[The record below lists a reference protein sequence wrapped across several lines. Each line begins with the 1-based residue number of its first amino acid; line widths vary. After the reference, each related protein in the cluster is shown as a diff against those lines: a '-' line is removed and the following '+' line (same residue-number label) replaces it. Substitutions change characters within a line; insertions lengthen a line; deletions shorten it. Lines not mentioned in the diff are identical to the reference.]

1 MTFDCAWLRQNL
13 AYDCRPVRTV
23 NGEAALEIGTPFSFA
38 DGTAIV
44 FYLIEQGA
52 HALISDNGDTLAHL
66 HSVGLDPF
74 NRRRE
79 SAIRN
84 TLAPFGV
91 ALEANGEIR
100 AIAPTAASQHII
112 ATYISSLLALA
123 NQERGWLG
131 IPEPINNF
139 ADEVEQYLR
148 LWKPADEIVRH
159 PKVKGISRHEY
170 TFDFWWNG
178 ELIDVVSPSHQATG
192 GLMRKLGDVL
202 SAPGERAKIRV
213 VIDDRDDFER
223 AETEKQIIGS
233 MASAMLFSSLTKVV
247 SQQTVH

>member
-1 MTFDCAWLRQNL
+1 MTLNCAWLRQNL

-23 NGEAALEIGTPFSFA
+23 NGDPALEIGTPFSFA

-44 FYLIEQGA
+44 FYLVEQGS
-52 HALISDNGDTLAHL
+52 HALLSDNGDTLSHL

-79 SAIRN
+79 TAIRN
-84 TLAPFGV
+84 ILSPFGV
-91 ALEANGEIR
+91 ALETSGEIR
-100 AIAPTAASQHII
+100 ALGPVGHSQHMI

-123 NQERGWLG
+123 SQERSWLG
-131 IPEPINNF
+131 IPEPVNNF
-139 ADEVEQYLR
+139 ADEVEHYLR
-148 LWKPADEIVRH
+148 LWKPTAEAIRN
-159 PKVKGISRHEY
+159 PKVLGISRHEY
-170 TFDFWWNG
+170 TFDFSFAG
-178 ELIDVVSPSHQATG
+178 ELIDVVTPSHQATG

-202 SAPGERAKIRV
+202 SAPGERHKIRV
-213 VIDDRDDFER
+213 VIDDREDFER

-247 SQQTVH
+247 NKQALH